1 MRILVSQITRMGD
14 VIQTSPLFDVIK
26 RKYPD
31 SHITA
36 LVRSIGKPIAERI
49 PQVDDIVVYDEDD
62 LFLNLVSEDSARL
75 VQAYNRTDA
84 MIRDLRERRFDLVY
98 NCTHSTTSALLLKVA
113 RCPRVIGTDFSDDW
127 RFVIRGPWVNYFFT
141 SVMSREFNS
150 LNVCDVGQRFELEAA
165 GPAGLAF
172 AVTDADREAARAL
185 MAARGLDDGA
195 PVVCVQLGASDDN
208 KRWSMTYFTEL
219 ARRIREDFGAHIV
232 LVGVDSERRFGEA
245 FEALAPGLAIHLF
258 GQTSIPVLA
267 ALLEASR
274 LLVTNDTGTM
284 HIAAAVGCPI
294 VLVSVG
300 YVQFRETGPY
310 APGCYAVERRR
321 SDVKHTAWSAEAS
334 DESEHPLPAAVFRV
348 VERAWRGDGPGASQW
363 TDGENWPDT
372 YVYRSA
378 FAPDGCLE
386 WHPLVRR
393 APTEN
398 DLYRMVYRAMWLDL
412 LGNYAGTRNDGF
424 APLLAYFYLRAFDM
438 PAWRAAL
445 EATFRP
451 LAAMAAEGVTETEM
465 LLDRLTRRQSYEE
478 AKTIVAGLM
487 RLDERMRVFGEVH
500 RAARPLVVI
509 ARFGRDSLE
518 GADAAKL
525 AQDTLVIYRDL
536 KERCERMIEHGVRLA
551 SAAAGLD

>member
-14 VIQTSPLFDVIK
+14 VIQTSPLFDIIK

-49 PQVDDIVVYDEDD
+49 PQVDDVVVYDEDD
-62 LFLNLVSEDSARL
+62 LFLDLVSEDSGRL

-84 MIRDLRERRFDLVY
+84 MVQDLRKRGFDLIY
-98 NCTHSTTSALLLKVA
+98 NCTHSTTSALLLKVVGCA
-113 RCPRVIGTDFSDDW
+113 NIIGTDFSDDW

-150 LNVCDVGQRFELEAA
+150 LNVCDVGQRFELDAD

-172 AVTDADREAARAL
+172 AVTDADREAAHAL
-185 MAARGLDDGA
+185 MTARGLDDGA
-195 PVVCVQLGASDDN
+195 PILCIQLGASDDN
-208 KRWSMTYFTEL
+208 KRWSMGYFAAL
-219 ARRIREDFGAHIV
+219 AQRIRNEFGAHIV
-232 LVGVDSERRFGEA
+232 LVGVDSEKRFGEA
-245 FEALAPGLAIHLF
+245 FEALAPGLAVHLF

-310 APGCYAVERRR
+310 SGGCYAIERRR

-334 DESEHPLPAAVFRV
+334 DESEHPLPEAVFRV
-348 VERAWRGDGPGASQW
+348 VERAWYGAEADAAQW
-363 TDGENWPDT
+363 SDWENWPDT
-372 YVYRSA
+372 YVYRSVFSA
-378 FAPDGCLE
+378 DGCLE

-393 APTEN
+393 APTAN
-398 DLYRMVYRAMWLDL
+398 DLYRMIYRAMWLDH
-412 LGNYAGTRNDGF
+412 LGNFAGTRNDDF
-424 APLLAYFYLRAFDM
+424 APLLAQFNLADFGM
-438 PAWRAAL
+438 TAWRSEL
-445 EATFRP
+445 DATFTP
-451 LAAMAAEGVTETEM
+451 LAAMAAEGVMESEI
-465 LLDRLTRRQSYEE
+465 LLDRLARRHAYDE
-478 AKTIVAGLM
+478 AKAIVGRLM
-487 RLDERMRVFGEVH
+487 QLDEQMRVFGEVN

-525 AQDTLVIYRDL
+525 AQDTLIIYRDL
-536 KERCERMIEHGVRLA
+536 KERCERMIELGARLA
-551 SAAAGLD
+551 SAAAGLE